1 MIAKMETGSD
11 LGLPAFPSMAL
22 WQTMDILGVV
32 GHPSEGG
39 VVGMGYLGD
48 SSLRGG
54 QRPGAL
60 YSLFLVVFP
69 ESCSF
74 SSAHHSRASIELPV
88 FRAEPSDGPRA
99 ACPQAAPSLI
109 SLPAPAGLA

>member
-1 MIAKMETGSD
+1 MVAKMETGSD

-22 WQTMDILGVV
+22 WQAMDVLGAV
-32 GHPSEGG
+32 GHPGEGG

-48 SSLRGG
+48 SSFRGG

-69 ESCSF
+69 ESCIF
-74 SSAHHSRASIELPV
+74 SSAQLSRALIECNPMDYSSPGFSVHGIL
-88 FRAEPSDGPRA
+88 
-99 ACPQAAPSLI
+99 
-109 SLPAPAGLA
+109 

>member
-1 MIAKMETGSD
+1 MAPFMVAKMETGSD

-22 WQTMDILGVV
+22 WQAMDVLGAV
-32 GHPSEGG
+32 GHPGEGG

-48 SSLRGG
+48 SSFRGG

-74 SSAHHSRASIELPV
+74 
-88 FRAEPSDGPRA
+88 
-99 ACPQAAPSLI
+99 
-109 SLPAPAGLA
+109 